1 MCAVGF
7 LAASPPTWWSFFSRS
22 SFFCVQTRRSIPPS
36 RPHQAIMEALIKLH
50 QIHTTQPTR
59 KCSSKKSADVSPC
72 PQSTVQFYS
81 CLHATE
87 HYQSTRSPTHS
98 TIHCSIH
105 HHYPQSA
112 IHTIHST
119 IHYPLFPAA
128 PRAPRLL
135 RNFPLTPGT
144 VKVTRRRPAQLIVVI
159 LGPATARSGRAV
171 LNTGRR
177 AASSALNASWS
188 QKWM

>member
-1 MCAVGF
+1 MCLYVYCGIFGGVATYLMVVLQSSVSDRPGF
-7 LAASPPTWWSFFSRS
+7 FG
-22 SFFCVQTRRSIPPS
+22 VQRRRSTPPS
-36 RPHQAIMEALIKLH
+36 RPPSNHGSFKLH
-50 QIHTTQPTR
+50 QIHTTQPAR
-59 KCSSKKSADVSPC
+59 KCSSKKFADVSHC
-72 PQSTVQFYS
+72 PQTTVQFHS

-87 HYQSTRSPTHS
+87 HYQSTRSLTRS

-135 RNFPLTPGT
+135 RNFSLTPGT
-144 VKVTRRRPAQLIVVI
+144 VKVTRLRPAQFC
-159 LGPATARSGRAV
+159 RSGRAV

-177 AASSALNASWS
+177 ASSSALNASWP
-188 QKWM
+188 QK